1 METAMEA
8 GTFDALLADIVARL
22 QSGRRVRRN
31 LPGKGRLHIERP
43 LPFLCLFRR
52 PADRPDPGTD
62 WLVVGEGSYLIADA
76 KENDQAQIGRMV
88 CDVSRTLADHFGA
101 VLLIELWSGRA
112 VAGDFA
118 AGALR
123 AEPCFR
129 VRTFDAEVGRPTIAA
144 LVRGLRKVRI
154 AGHKARVELLHGEPP
169 APPGMPAL
177 LSAAEA
183 GRIGLLNI
191 GLEVPPLYQDPA
203 TGQPFPGVLRRLR
216 RSISR
221 VLQQASFRFAHHQTS
236 HRPDHYLRLGQ
247 STVLRVAIEADNEL
261 AKVAQ
266 GFDLLLEVTPV
277 NAEEAWS
284 AYRKARY
291 RGTPH
296 FHYRL
301 ASWDPELLK
310 RRLYR
315 ISLERVED
323 PAMAELLRDK
333 REELDRQITLV
344 HDRNTPRFI
353 YGSLQLYGG
362 DDPGLVET
370 AEQLLATIS
379 PPQRHRTVQR
389 SGVRAAQFAARARE
403 EISAYQRQWP
413 EMKAMVEVRED
424 VPGLMVSRNRLLVP
438 ASLNLASSRL
448 EPLLHHEVGTHLVT
462 YCNAVAQPLALLRT
476 GLPGYDE
483 LQEGTGVLAEYLV
496 GGMTAA
502 RLRLLAARV
511 VAVYR
516 RVHGHAFGEV
526 FEELTDTYGFEPATS
541 FTIVMRVFR
550 GGGFT
555 KDVVYLR
562 GLVGLLK
569 YIGSGGELEVL
580 YLGKVSA
587 AALPI
592 LRELRLRNVLKPPPM
607 RPHYFELPAALERI
621 ERLRGGVLITDLLDE
636 SEVHP

>member
-1 METAMEA
+1 MAA
-8 GTFDALLADIVARL
+8 KDPGTFDSLLADIVARL
-22 QSGRRVRRN
+22 ESGRRVRRN
-31 LPGKGRLHIERP
+31 LPGDGRLHIERP

-76 KENDQAQIGRMV
+76 KETDQVQIGRMV
-88 CDVSRTLADHFGA
+88 TDLTRTLSDRFGA

-112 VAGDFA
+112 APDDFA
-118 AGALR
+118 GGALQ

-129 VRTFDAEVGRPTIAA
+129 VRTFDAEVGRPTVAA
-144 LVRGLRKVRI
+144 LVRALRKVRI
-154 AGHKARVELLHGEPP
+154 AGRRTRVELLHDEPP

-177 LSAAEA
+177 FSPSEA
-183 GRIGLLNI
+183 GQIGMLHI

-203 TGQPFPGVLRRLR
+203 TGEPFPGVLRRLR

-266 GFDLLLEVTPV
+266 AFDLLLEVTPV

-284 AYRKARY
+284 DYRKARY
-291 RGTPH
+291 QGTPR

-333 REELDRQITLV
+333 REELDRQITLI

-362 DDPGLVET
+362 DDAGLVET
-370 AEQLLATIS
+370 AERLLRAIAN
-379 PPQRHRTVQR
+379 PEHGRRPRR
-389 SGVRAAQFAARARE
+389 SGVRAAEFAARARE
-403 EISAYQRQWP
+403 EISAYQSQWP
-413 EMKAMVEVRED
+413 EMKAEVEVRED
-424 VPGLMVSRNRLLVP
+424 VPGLVVSRNRLFVP
-438 ASLNLASSRL
+438 TSLNIASIRV

-496 GGMTAA
+496 GGLTES

-541 FTIVMRVFR
+541 FTITMRVFR

-569 YIGSGGELEVL
+569 YFAAGGELEPL
-580 YLGKVSA
+580 YLGKVST

-592 LRELRLRNVLKPPPM
+592 LQELRLRNVLRPPPM
-607 RPHYFELPAALERI
+607 RPRYFDLPSAEQRI
-621 ERLRGGVLITDLLDE
+621 ERLRGGVPITDLLNE
-636 SEVHP
+636 SEAHS